1 VPTADILEAATLFLD
16 LDGTLL
22 EISERPGDVRADAS
36 TCALLAQLARKL
48 DGRLAIIS
56 GRSLEQIDQILGET
70 AAELAVSGSHGCEH
84 RWNGVHAHPGRPR
97 ALDDVAV
104 RLRRFAEGRAGLL
117 VEDKS
122 FGVALHYRMVP
133 EAEAAA
139 QALARTLAD
148 EFELHLQGG
157 KMMVELRAGGGDK
170 GGAIKRLMRRPPM
183 RGTTPVFAGDDVT
196 DEAGFAAVRDM
207 GGHAILVGEERPTR
221 ANFALPSPA
230 ALREWL
236 WQAVR

>member
-1 VPTADILEAATLFLD
+1 VPTAGILAGATLFLD

-22 EISERPGDVRADAS
+22 EISERPDDVRADAS

-48 DGRLAIIS
+48 EGRLAIIS

-84 RWNGVHAHPGRPR
+84 RWNGVHAQPGRPP
-97 ALDDVAV
+97 ALDDVAA
-104 RLRRFAEGRAGLL
+104 RLRRFAQDRAGIL

-122 FGVALHYRMVP
+122 FGVALHYRMAP
-133 EAEAAA
+133 EAEAVA

-148 EFELHLQGG
+148 EFELHLQSG

-170 GGAIKRLMRRPPM
+170 GGAIQRLMRRPPM